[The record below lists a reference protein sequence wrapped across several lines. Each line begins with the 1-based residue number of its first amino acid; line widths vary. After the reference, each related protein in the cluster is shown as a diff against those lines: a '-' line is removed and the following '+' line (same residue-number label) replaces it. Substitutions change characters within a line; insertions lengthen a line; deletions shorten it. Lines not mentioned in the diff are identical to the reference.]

1 MFVWLGA
8 PENKYS
14 LTIFCGDDWFP
25 QNQNAIKMSFDM
37 VDDLISVSE
46 ARKLL
51 EKDLNK
57 RLTDEQVQEI
67 INRLSATIRYL
78 LRKKL

>member
-1 MFVWLGA
+1 MTGSTREQTQF
-8 PENKYS
+8 NN
-14 LTIFCGDDWFP
+14 FCGDDWFP

-57 RLTDEQVQEI
+57 RLTDKQVQEI

-78 LRKKL
+78 LRKEQ